1 MNYEILGHVG
11 AGIIAIALMPQVV
24 KSWRTKSTKDI
35 SLLWNSV
42 LLLGLCLFLVYGF
55 GTGILPVMIF
65 GLIEVLLT
73 LSLLVLKLVYR

>member
-55 GTGILPVMIF
+55 GIGILPVMIF
-65 GLIEVLLT
+65 GSIEALLT
-73 LSLLVLKLVYR
+73 LSLLVLKIMYR